1 MPYKKV
7 QPLLAEDVEI
17 QDSSTEDLP
26 LYEYPR
32 KHRNCCTNFRSRPP
46 HWPWMLSTVFFACT
60 TILLLIHSP
69 VRLTRFALNLQK
81 YGLSS
86 ELEAARESIEYEDII
101 WTSGIEEN
109 DNGQMYLN
117 LPPGPKY
124 IGAPSRE
131 IDEAWLDLTKA
142 TEIWVTG
149 DEAKSVENRTIQ
161 SEHGWLVSLDTYH
174 SLHCVNLARRG
185 FDWDYYY
192 GDKPGQERITSL
204 TRDHIYHCLEHLRQ
218 AAMCHGDL
226 TPMRFQWMEHNE
238 KTSIPIWTEPH
249 TCRNWEKI
257 RTWAEA
263 RKRNPKEPLVHYN
276 SHGH

>member
-81 YGLSS
+81 CGLSS
-86 ELEAARESIEYEDII
+86 EFGMCCIAHCKFKTADWYPEAARESIEYEDII

-109 DNGQMYLN
+109 DNGQSKSSHLWLVSVQSQGFLSRNLRLTCKCAVYLN

-124 IGAPSRE
+124 VGAPSRE
-131 IDEAWLDLTKA
+131 IDEAWLDLTKGEFKVRLML
-142 TEIWVTG
+142 T
-149 DEAKSVENRTIQ
+149 SYL
-161 SEHGWLVSLDTYH
+161 LVQ
-174 SLHCVNLARRG
+174 
-185 FDWDYYY
+185 
-192 GDKPGQERITSL
+192 P
-204 TRDHIYHCLEHLRQ
+204 
-218 AAMCHGDL
+218 
-226 TPMRFQWMEHNE
+226 
-238 KTSIPIWTEPH
+238 
-249 TCRNWEKI
+249 
-257 RTWAEA
+257 
-263 RKRNPKEPLVHYN
+263 RKF
-276 SHGH
+276 G